1 MENFT
6 AIGYQL
12 PIIILSV
19 VLSFFGLLTIAG
31 GIGFIRGYEPF
42 VLTAFSGGLAGITL
56 FIFVITLVPF
66 DTKYH
71 QVYRVSGEVTSVS
84 NVISDSGGDLTRTP
98 VLTVEGVSQDITM
111 DDPRAV
117 NLKGKTVDFTC
128 TIGWSY
134 KAADKYSCKI
144 YQIQK

>member
-19 VLSFFGLLTIAG
+19 VLTFFGLLTIAG

-42 VLTAFSGGLAGITL
+42 GFTISTGALAGITL
-56 FIFVITLVPF
+56 LIFVITLVPF

-84 NVISDSGGDLTRTP
+84 NVISDSGGELTRTP
-98 VLTVEGVSQDITM
+98 VITVEGVDRDITM
-111 DDPRAV
+111 NDPRAV
-117 NLKGKTVDFTC
+117 NLQGKTVEFTC
-128 TIGWSY
+128 TVGWNY
-134 KAADKYSCKI
+134 QAADSYSCKI
-144 YQIQK
+144 YQVR